1 MIMTEEEKIR
11 YARMIAIP
19 EIGIKGVE
27 TLKKSHVF
35 ITGCGALGSVVAMYL
50 AGAGVGKITIADFD
64 TIDISN
70 LQRQLF
76 YATSD
81 TGKSKARILAQRLS
95 ALNPECTIEC
105 IDSIITEASASTLFS
120 QCDFIIDATD
130 NPASKFVTDKI
141 CHELGKPCCIG
152 GVAGFTGQVMSW
164 SPGHVSYSDIFYPE
178 GVESGFTP
186 CSIGGVLGPAAGVIA
201 CCQASETIK
210 HLAGIGEMLFDKVFF
225 IDLLTMQTRLIE
237 VA

>member
-1 MIMTEEEKIR
+1 MTEEEKIR
-11 YARMIAIP
+11 YARMIALP
-19 EIGIKGVE
+19 EVGSKGME
-27 TLKKSHVF
+27 SLMDSHVF

-50 AGAGVGKITIADFD
+50 AGAGIGKITIADFD

-81 TGKSKARILAQRLS
+81 AGRPKVRILAERLS
-95 ALNPECTIEC
+95 ALNPTCDIEC
-105 IDSIITEASASTLFS
+105 IDSVVTEASAPALFS

-130 NPASKFVTDKI
+130 NPISKFMTDKT
-141 CHELGKPCCIG
+141 CHELGKPYCIG

-164 SPGHVSYSDIFYPE
+164 SPGHARYSDIFFPD
-178 GVESGFTP
+178 GIDSGLMP
-186 CSIGGVLGPAAGVIA
+186 CSVGGVAGPAAGVIA

-210 HLAGIGEMLFDKVFF
+210 HLTDSGEMLYDKIFL
-225 IDLLTMQTRLIE
+225 IDMLTMQTRLID

>member
-1 MIMTEEEKIR
+1 MTEEERIR

-19 EIGIKGVE
+19 EIGMKGVE
-27 TLKKSHVF
+27 KLKKSHVF

-81 TGKSKARILAQRLS
+81 AGKSKAHTLAKRLS
-95 ALNPECTIEC
+95 ALNPECDIEC
-105 IDSIITEASASTLFS
+105 IDSIITETSAPALFS

-130 NPASKFVTDKI
+130 NPTSKFVTDKI

-164 SPGHVSYSDIFYPE
+164 SPGHVGYSDIFCPE
-178 GVESGFTP
+178 SVDSGFTP

-210 HLAGIGEMLFDKVFF
+210 HLTDAGEMLFDKVFF